1 MALLDDRLQI
11 DKFYPPT
18 WTGDFGANHD
28 GFPKNIFIDGSI
40 MTAINEEPVDYSNDL
55 RSKPMDLSGN
65 VHLKTIDP
73 SYADHA
79 PFPSRKFEYSDGAV
93 TWYRPQQPWPWMN
106 RGEKRA
112 PAPATSKKH
121 GIDVVLILFILV
133 IVMFMVKS
141 K

>member
-18 WTGDFGANHD
+18 WTGDFGSNHD
-28 GFPKNIFIDGSI
+28 GFPKNLFIDGSI
-40 MTAINEEPVDYSNDL
+40 TTAIDEEPVDYSSDL
-55 RSKPMDLSGN
+55 RTKPIDLSGN

-73 SYADHA
+73 SYAASA
-79 PFPSRKFEYSDGAV
+79 PFPARKFEYSDGTV
-93 TWYRPQQPWPWMN
+93 TWFRPQLPWPWMN
-106 RGEKRA
+106 RDSKSKSTDKA
-112 PAPATSKKH
+112 IKKH

-133 IVMFMVKS
+133 IVLFIAKS